1 MTTVR
6 YAVTLARMTFRI
18 RSMHRRT
25 CFFALLLASLLV
37 PLQAMAQGRLERIAE
52 TGALR
57 VCIWPD
63 YYGISFRNPRTGRL
77 AGIDID
83 NANEL
88 ARHLGVRTQF
98 VNSSFATLF
107 EDIENDRCDIAMF
120 AIGITPARQA
130 RLRFTQPYLLSDIYA
145 ITTRTNPRI
154 QRWEDI
160 DRPGIVVAVARG
172 TLHEPIMQEKLQ
184 HAELRILDTPH
195 AREYEVQSG
204 RADVFMTDFP
214 YSRRMLDNSDWAR
227 LVAPPGQFHT
237 TPYAWAM
244 APGDDAFHSHVERA
258 LQAMKMDGRLM
269 THAVRH
275 KLEPIVV
282 R

>member
-1 MTTVR
+1 
-6 YAVTLARMTFRI
+6 
-18 RSMHRRT
+18 MHRRS
-25 CFFALLLASLLV
+25 CFSALLLISLLL
-37 PLQAMAQGRLERIAE
+37 PLQAMAQGRLERIVE
-52 TGALR
+52 RGTLR

-63 YYGISFRNPRTGRL
+63 YYGISFRNPKTGRPS
-77 AGIDID
+77 GIDID
-83 NANEL
+83 NANDL
-88 ARHLGVRTQF
+88 ARRLGVRTQF
-98 VNSSFATLF
+98 VNSSFATLI
-107 EDIENDRCDIAMF
+107 DDLENDRCDIAMF
-120 AIGITPARQA
+120 AIGITPARQE

-154 QRWEDI
+154 KDWKDI
-160 DRPGIVVAVARG
+160 DRAGIVVAVARG
-172 TLHEPIMQEKLQ
+172 TLHESVMKEKLQ
-184 HAELRILDTPH
+184 HAELRILETPH

-227 LVAPPGQFHT
+227 LVTPPGKYHT

-244 APGDDAFHSHVERA
+244 APGDDAFHSHVERE

-269 THAVRH
+269 TNAVRH
-275 KLEPIVV
+275 RLEPIVV